1 MTIDHRTG
9 ANLRVAV
16 IIGSVR
22 EGRFGPTVGNWMA
35 AEAERHG
42 DFDVDL
48 VDLAE
53 VELPIDMSAES
64 ASDAGSSK
72 TSLHERLDAADAFV
86 VVSAEYN
93 RSFPA
98 SLKNAIDHHKSEWYA
113 KPVGLVSYGGIAGGL
128 HALENLRQVFAEVR
142 AMTVR
147 DTVSFQW
154 AGQAFDEEG
163 FPKDRAGS
171 TAAAKMM
178 LDDLSW
184 WATALREAKEKRP
197 YRS

>member
-1 MTIDHRTG
+1 MTDEK
-9 ANLRVAV
+9 LRVAV

-22 EGRFGPTVGNWMA
+22 EGRFGPTVGEWTA

-42 DFDVDL
+42 DFEVDL

-53 VELPIDMSAES
+53 VELPIDMGGAP
-64 ASDAGSSK
+64 ATAGAATVAK
-72 TSLHERLDAADAFV
+72 RPVHERLEAADAFV
-86 VVSAEYN
+86 VVTAEYN

-98 SLKNAIDHHKSEWYA
+98 ALKNAIDHHKSEWYA

-128 HALENLRQVFAEVR
+128 HAVENLRQVFAEVR

-154 AGQAFDEEG
+154 AAQAFDEEG

-171 TAAAKMM
+171 SAAAKTMF
-178 LDDLSW
+178 DDLSW
-184 WATALREAKEKRP
+184 WAKALKEAKEKRP
-197 YRS
+197 YER

>member
-1 MTIDHRTG
+1 MTDEK
-9 ANLRVAV
+9 LRVAV

-22 EGRFGPTVGNWMA
+22 EGRFGPTVGEWVA

-42 DFDVDL
+42 DFEVDL

-53 VELPIDMSAES
+53 VELPIDMGRAP
-64 ASDAGSSK
+64 AATGAATATSK
-72 TSLHERLDAADAFV
+72 RPVHERLEAADAFV
-86 VVSAEYN
+86 VVTAEYN

-98 SLKNAIDHHKSEWYA
+98 ALKNAIDHHKSEWYA

-128 HALENLRQVFAEVR
+128 HAVENLRQVFAEVR

-154 AGQAFDEEG
+154 AAQAFDEEG
-163 FPKDRAGS
+163 LPKDRAGS
-171 TAAAKMM
+171 SAAAKMM

-184 WATALREAKEKRP
+184 WAKALKEAKEKRP
-197 YRS
+197 YKR

>member
-1 MTIDHRTG
+1 MHSE
-9 ANLRVAV
+9 NLRVAV

-22 EGRFGPTVGNWMA
+22 EGRFGPTVGRWTA
-35 AEAERHG
+35 AEAQRHG

-53 VELPIDMSAES
+53 VELPMDMSDGPTTS
-64 ASDAGSSK
+64 GSSK
-72 TSLHERLDAADAFV
+72 ASLHERLDAADAFV
-86 VVSAEYN
+86 MVTAEYN

-98 SLKNAIDHHKSEWYA
+98 ALKNAIDHHKSEWHA

-128 HALENLRQVFAEVR
+128 HAVENLRQVFAEVR

-163 FPKDRAGS
+163 FPKDGAGS

-184 WATALREAKEKRP
+184 WATALKEAKEKRP
-197 YRS
+197 YRR